1 MGIGNWAL
9 GIEVMIFSLPDA
21 QCPLPDALCPM
32 PNAPFPT
39 PHSPIPKRSL
49 RMKVYELQ
57 SNAGIDA
64 LTLVDRPEPQP
75 EAGQVLIRVRA
86 TSLNYRDL
94 IVAEGTYGSGQK
106 YPLIPMSD
114 GAGEVVAV
122 GEGVTRVK
130 VGDRVAGIFFQNWIH
145 GQLTRQNMKWD
156 LGGGIDGMLAEYVVL
171 HQDCLVILPNH
182 LSYEEGATL
191 PCAAVTAWHALVT
204 KGNITKGESVL
215 LLGTGGVSIFA
226 LQFAKIHGARIIIT
240 SSSDEKL
247 ARAQEL
253 GADETINYKTTPE
266 WEKKVYE
273 LSDHTGVDHVVEVG
287 GAGTLPKSLQAV
299 RVAGRI
305 SLIGVL
311 SGRGGEVNPLPI
323 LFKVLTVQGIY
334 VGSREMFEAMN
345 QAISQHKIK
354 PVIDKVFP
362 FNEAREAYRYL
373 QSGSHFG
380 KVVIQLKKQGVPH
393 HNL

>member
-1 MGIGNWAL
+1 
-9 GIEVMIFSLPDA
+9 
-21 QCPLPDALCPM
+21 
-32 PNAPFPT
+32 
-39 PHSPIPKRSL
+39 
-49 RMKVYELQ
+49 MKVYELQ

-64 LTLVDRPEPQP
+64 LTLVERPEPKP
-75 EAGQVLIRVRA
+75 EAGQVVIHVRA

-130 VGDRVAGIFFQNWIH
+130 VGDRVAGIFFQDWIY
-145 GQLTRQNMKWD
+145 GQLTRQKMKSD

-171 HQDCLVILPNH
+171 HQDGLVILPDH

-191 PCAAVTAWHALVT
+191 PCAAVTAWHAVVT
-204 KGNITKGESVL
+204 KGNVGAGETVL

-226 LQFAKIHGARIIIT
+226 LQFAKIHGARVIIT

-247 ARAQEL
+247 ARAREL
-253 GADETINYKTTPE
+253 GADETVNYKITPD
-266 WEKKVYE
+266 WEKQVYE
-273 LSDHTGVDHVVEVG
+273 LSDRTGVDHVVEVG

-299 RVAGRI
+299 RIGGRI

-311 SGRGGEVNPLPI
+311 SGRGEEVDPSPI
-323 LFKVLTVQGIY
+323 LFKSLTTQGIY
-334 VGSREMFEAMN
+334 VGSREIFEDMN
-345 QAISQHKIK
+345 QAITQHQIK
-354 PVIDKVFP
+354 PIIDRVFG
-362 FNEAREAYRYL
+362 FNEVQEAYAYL
-373 QSGSHFG
+373 QSAAHFG
-380 KVVIQLKKQGVPH
+380 KVVIRV
-393 HNL
+393 NS